1 MWIKK
6 EWPEGLYRVM
16 VDLLKNNPHSF
27 TEEEG
32 RDRCGAYYKD
42 AVKALM
48 ELRMLC
54 TKDKDVYYL
63 DRDEDELARVIQHLQ
78 DDLEELELARKVNMA
93 QVSAAESADRSAKA
107 AERSARAAEKSIRL
121 SVISIVVSMLSLVAA
136 LAAILFS

>member
-1 MWIKK
+1 MRYYS
-6 EWPEGLYRVM
+6 WPEGTTRETM
-16 VDLLKNNPHSF
+16 KLLQQVKSPF
-27 TEEEG
+27 TEKEAEDICG
-32 RDRCGAYYKD
+32 MYYRDAID
-42 AVKALM
+42 TLMALRVVSSHIG
-48 ELRMLC
+48 ERVALID
-54 TKDKDVYYL
+54 DKKEI
-63 DRDEDELARVIQHLQ
+63 DRIIQHLH